1 MRFEFP
7 FNLIGKS
14 TMSCPTT
21 SVAYSDP
28 GTQMGWGGGGG
39 EGAENKDFGAVLQT
53 DQKFSVVFGAGYRFL
68 RQNKIDALL
77 ASHIYSATFI
87 DCLT

>member
-1 MRFEFP
+1 
-7 FNLIGKS
+7 
-14 TMSCPTT
+14 MSDYF
-21 SVAYSDP
+21 SGVLRP
-28 GTQMGWGGGGG
+28 GYTNGVGWGGE

-77 ASHIYSATFI
+77 ASYIYSATFI